1 MSLSLSTD
9 LYELTMVAGYWS
21 AGYVPQATF
30 ELFVRELPPNRA
42 YLVAAGVDQVL
53 DYLEQ
58 LALPRRTSNYLR
70 GVPALHGV
78 PRRFLRRLPAALS
91 FYR

>member
-42 YLVAAGVDQVL
+42 
-53 DYLEQ
+53 
-58 LALPRRTSNYLR
+58 
-70 GVPALHGV
+70 
-78 PRRFLRRLPAALS
+78 
-91 FYR
+91 